1 MSRTGM
7 RTVFAIAALG
17 VLAISQLSSYLVT
30 AWLPVNESY
39 TVTAFLSF
47 THIRN
52 SGGIFGSFQGTSTLF
67 ALTGGAF
74 VAGLSWFVLRSHTLE
89 GYQFVCFGFIAGA
102 AASNVCD
109 RLIYGAVVDF
119 IDVRGIP
126 YWNYIFNVADTAIH
140 VGVWPM
146 VIGSLLIRDQRP
158 ETRT

>member
-1 MSRTGM
+1 M

-17 VLAISQLSSYLVT
+17 VLALSQLSSYLVT
-30 AWLPVNESY
+30 AWLPVNDSY
-39 TVTAFLSF
+39 TVTSFLSF

-74 VAGLSWFVLRSHTLE
+74 VAGLAWYVLTSKTLE
-89 GYQFVCFGFIAGA
+89 PYQYVCFGFIAGA

-109 RLIYGAVVDF
+109 RLVYGAVVDF

-126 YWNYIFNVADTAIH
+126 YWGYIFNVADTAIH
-140 VGVWPM
+140 LGVWPM
-146 VIGSLLIRDQRP
+146 VIGALAPRRGGPSGP
-158 ETRT
+158 PSPS